1 MSARYRQSLLFRLSV
16 LTLALVAAGWL
27 CPQPAAAGG
36 LDKLDTS
43 LKLIP
48 EDAAFYSSMMRNR
61 EQFEA
66 IRHSNALAKIQEMPI
81 VQMGLAFYN
90 MQLATPGSNVA
101 KIDAALKNPESR
113 KVLDLAAEMASDEI
127 FIYGDKSFA
136 DFVKLFQIVNAAQSY
151 SPLMALADRPEA
163 GGDRPSRSRPGRSWR
178 RWPTT
183 RR

>member
-27 CPQPAAAGG
+27 CPQPAAADG

-101 KIDAALKNPESR
+101 KIDAALREPGEPQG
-113 KVLDLAAEMASDEI
+113 A
-127 FIYGDKSFA
+127 
-136 DFVKLFQIVNAAQSY
+136 
-151 SPLMALADRPEA
+151 RPG
-163 GGDRPSRSRPGRSWR
+163 GGDGLRRNLHLRRQELRRFRASCSRSSTPPRA
-178 RWPTT
+178 T